1 MNSGAFENCTECGRV
16 YAFLARGICAD
27 CLNARERL
35 FQDVKTWLRR
45 NPTAT
50 IETAAEATGVDIEL
64 ILEWIRDGRI
74 RRTPQA
80 GDVRLAE
87 VHAQEERR
95 KRLQEDLSAATDA
108 VPPASPVPPTTTSPH
123 RGFNARRNHHA

>member
-1 MNSGAFENCTECGRV
+1 MNDGRFENCTECGRV
-16 YAFLARGICAD
+16 YAFLARGVCAD

-35 FQDVKTWLRR
+35 FHDVKSWLRR

-50 IETAAEATGVDIEL
+50 IETAAEATGTDIEL

-87 VHAQEERR
+87 VHEQEERR
-95 KRLQEDLSAATDA
+95 RRLQEDLNAATER
-108 VPPASPVPPTTTSPH
+108 PTTTAPH
-123 RGFNARRNHHA
+123 RGFNSRRNHHA